1 MLSNNTATFS
11 RSRFAPQYSSSELI
25 DGKYILRNHLESD
38 EISRL
43 YTARHVDTK
52 EFVHIRIFTGY
63 FSRFISDEPMFLED
77 REYFSK
83 SLGKG
88 QLKIIDKGLTDDSFY
103 IVWPMERLESL
114 NELVKKIGPI
124 QRDDALII
132 INETL
137 NYLKNAYSKYK
148 EPHLSIGGSNIYV
161 NAKGEVRFSDYGIST
176 YMLQKYPFFNI
187 KCFHE
192 YVAPEL
198 NRNAVK
204 TASRSSDIFL
214 LACILFK
221 MVTGRTPAVIG
232 ATNQYRFDFIQPEI
246 DRLGSDFMK
255 IFARMSAPSP
265 ERRLKTYSEVQSAV
279 QSLLLR
285 EQISVQDEEEIQIKE
300 NEIITLGSKKFIFS
314 EDFQHRMEA
323 LRNVADFIRSDSSKK
338 EGRYIYKYLFYAI
351 LLLFSTFII
360 LVKFTIEK
368 I

>member
-11 RSRFAPQYSSSELI
+11 RSRFSPQYSSSELI
-25 DGKYILRNHLESD
+25 DGKYVLRNHLESD

-43 YTARHVDTK
+43 YTARHVETR

-63 FSRFISDEPMFLED
+63 FSRFISDEPMFLD
-77 REYFSK
+77 DLEYLAK

-88 QLKIIDKGLTDDSFY
+88 QLKIMDKGLTDDSFY

-137 NYLKNAYSKYK
+137 NYLKNAYSKFK

-161 NAKGEVRFSDYGIST
+161 NSKGEVRFSDYGIST
-176 YMLQKYPFFNI
+176 YLLQKYPFFNI

-204 TASRSSDIFL
+204 NASRSSDIFL

-221 MVTGRTPAVIG
+221 MVTGRAPAVIG

-246 DRLGSDFMK
+246 DMLGKEFMK
-255 IFARMSAPSP
+255 VFARMSAPSA
-265 ERRLKTYSEVQSAV
+265 ERRLRTYSEVQSAI

-285 EQISVQDEEEIQIKE
+285 DMIDDDGEERQLKE
-300 NEIITLGSKKFIFS
+300 NEIISLGSKQFIFS
-314 EDFQHRMEA
+314 EDFQQRMEA
-323 LRNVADFIRSDSSKK
+323 LRNVADFIRADSAGK
-338 EGRYIYKYLFYAI
+338 EGRYVYKYLFYAI